1 MGRIR
6 HRKVVWRHFLI
17 ASLRDGCFGKER
29 RGGDFLEERN
39 ACNFA
44 SPIWFYRQSLPNNA
58 MKNSTLIP
66 LFLVT
71 AAAAFGLG
79 WTSRPDTVKED
90 EAGLSARGESSRTS
104 RLVGLGR
111 SGRGG
116 PGADGPEGEFLA
128 RYLVDGEI
136 AAVDMKAAIEEIA
149 NMNDPLLKQK
159 IFSLLLENLTID
171 NAKEAFLALQENR
184 GGGRFGRGNDDQL
197 RLLANAWGR
206 IDGPGA
212 IASLKEI
219 AAERGEEGDDRG
231 RGRGGRGPN
240 EMSSVLAGW
249 ATVDGAGASAYV
261 NGIED
266 EREQRGAAYGV
277 LQGMLVN
284 GVDEAMSFIG
294 SLPASEDGDRSKGM
308 YMAMVTGEML
318 EQGLD
323 QAQNWVDTVKDPEL
337 RTGALAR
344 VTMEMMQDDRAGAAE
359 WIAKY
364 GDEDAAAPAVSRL
377 ADSWSREDP
386 KAVMEWAEN
395 LSGKSKSEAYQEAM
409 ESWARED
416 AVAAGEY
423 LKGMQESPERDA
435 AVEGYATRVSRENP
449 VTAMEW
455 AETIVDQGT
464 RQETMVDVARDWLR
478 NDKTAAEEWIQA
490 SGLPEEVVQS
500 INEPRRDFGRG
511 GPRGR

>member
-1 MGRIR
+1 
-6 HRKVVWRHFLI
+6 
-17 ASLRDGCFGKER
+17 
-29 RGGDFLEERN
+29 
-39 ACNFA
+39 
-44 SPIWFYRQSLPNNA
+44 

-66 LFLVT
+66 LFSVT

-79 WTSRPDTVKED
+79 WTVRPDSDSVKEK
-90 EAGLSARGESSRTS
+90 ETSLSTRGDGSKP
-104 RLVGLGR
+104 GR
-111 SGRGG
+111 SAGSERSSGG
-116 PGADGPEGEFLA
+116 GTTSNRPEAAFLA

-136 AAVDMKAAIEEIA
+136 SGADMASAIEEISKT
-149 NMNDPLLKQK
+149 NDPLLKQK
-159 IFSLLLENLTID
+159 MFALLLENLNAD
-171 NAKEAFLALQENR
+171 NARDAFVALKDSR
-184 GGGRFGRGNDDQL
+184 SGARFGRGNDDEL

-212 IASLKEI
+212 IAALKEI
-219 AAERGEEGDDRG
+219 AAEGGEEEDGRG
-231 RGRGGRGPN
+231 RGRGGRGPD

-249 ATVDGAGASAYV
+249 ATVDGAAASAYV
-261 NGIED
+261 SGLED
-266 EREQRGAAYGV
+266 EREIRGAAFGV

-284 GVDEAMSFIG
+284 GVDEAVSFVS
-294 SLPASEDGDRSKGM
+294 SLPATEDGDRSKGM
-308 YMAMVTGEML
+308 YMAMITGEML

-323 QAQNWVDTVKDPEL
+323 QAKTWVDTVTDPDL

-386 KAVMEWAEN
+386 KAVMDWAEN
-395 LSGKSKSEAYQEAM
+395 LSGKSKAEAYQETM
-409 ESWARED
+409 QSWAGQD
-416 AVAAGEY
+416 PAAAGEY
-423 LKGMQESPERDA
+423 LSDLQESPERDA

-449 VTAMEW
+449 ATAMEW
-455 AETIVDQGT
+455 AETISDQGT
-464 RQETMVDVARDWLR
+464 RQEAMVEVARDWLR
-478 NDKTAAEEWIQA
+478 NDKAAAEQWIQS
-490 SGLPEEVVQS
+490 SGLPAEAVES